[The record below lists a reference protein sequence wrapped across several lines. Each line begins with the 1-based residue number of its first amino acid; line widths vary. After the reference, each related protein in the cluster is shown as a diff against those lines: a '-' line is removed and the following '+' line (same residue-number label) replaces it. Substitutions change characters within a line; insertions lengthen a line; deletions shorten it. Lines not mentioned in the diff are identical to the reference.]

1 MMATTDRLA
10 QLINKLNK
18 SWRKDAKKAIKY
30 LMRLLAEGVKTEA
43 AITKVQQRYP
53 NLSTLPELQPV
64 LVEAAAYAYGIVPGV
79 LTTAQVKLMGEQ
91 LAGKWDESGM
101 TLSEKLHGVGVKMRG
116 AIVSTLQE
124 QMRRNKTWTE
134 AARALFDGYGDDGQN
149 VYNGGKDI
157 ISKQDLPKYLQKVR
171 EATGN
176 DPRALA
182 EQRQAIDNINRLAK
196 NGAPNKA
203 LQAAYNKL
211 LEAVQKGNE
220 KAIEKAVEVAVN
232 EKSRYVAE
240 RITRTEMA
248 RAWADG
254 FIAKIKDDADIV
266 AVKFKLSSRHPV
278 FDICDMYAKADMYG
292 LGAGIYPKD
301 KLPPLPVHPHCLC
314 RYVEVIEGEVAMQ
327 QQRDQVKEAGDKW
340 LNSLPEAR
348 RAQVLGRKGLKAW
361 EDGEDWRKY
370 MRGYAGLGEV
380 KGRLHKAQLYKLP
393 DIDNEGTH
401 NKYHSPKD
409 VIREFTTKRI
419 RNSKYDMRVS
429 EHVNLKPKMF
439 ADLESQLNQAV
450 RRMSINSLERFPQ
463 IIISDDHDLVGA
475 LGAYIAKDNKLFINS
490 LILDKKKHK
499 AYLAAEKE
507 PLSKYRIATLVHELY
522 HWKDAIEY
530 EQKYGKITNQA
541 EYAKAISFHHK
552 PSVDKLVSKGYN
564 INEISRYAFVM
575 YRKRKYDE
583 VMTEYRTLMLLAGG
597 IKNADKNDS

>member
-1 MMATTDRLA
+1 MMTMTDRLA

-18 SWRKDAKKAIKY
+18 SWRKDAKKAVAY
-30 LMRLLAEGVKTEA
+30 LQRLIASGMKFEEA
-43 AITKVQQRYP
+43 LDNVQRHYGK
-53 NLSTLPELQPV
+53 LFTLPELKPA
-64 LVEAAAYAYGIVPGV
+64 LVEVAAYAYGIVPTM
-79 LTTAQVKLMGEQ
+79 LTKAQVESMGEE
-91 LAGKWDESGM
+91 LADKWDESGM

-134 AARALFDGYGDDGQN
+134 AARALYDGYGEDGQN
-149 VYNGGKDI
+149 VHNGGKDI
-157 ISKQDLPKYLQKVR
+157 ISRQDLPKYLQKVR

-176 DPRALA
+176 DLQALA

-254 FIAKIKDDADIV
+254 FIAKMKTDADIV

-314 RYVEVIEGEVAMQ
+314 RYVEVIEGEVDMQ
-327 QQRDQVKEAGDKW
+327 QQRDQVREAGDKW
-340 LNSLPEAR
+340 LNSLPESR

-361 EDGEDWRKY
+361 EDGKDWRKY
-370 MRGYAGLGEV
+370 MRGYAGLREAES
-380 KGRLHKAQLYKLP
+380 RLQLYKPVELSEKTIT
-393 DIDNEGTH
+393 DE
-401 NKYHSPKD
+401 YQSPKGSIKKFQTRK
-409 VIREFTTKRI
+409 VK
-419 RNSKYDMRVS
+419 NAAYDIHVS
-429 EHVNLKPKMF
+429 ENVNLKPKML
-439 ADLESQLNQAV
+439 AEVNRQINKCIDLLGVRNKEALPKIVIASNDDLNDALGSYV
-450 RRMSINSLERFPQ
+450 ACENKLYINSETLHR
-463 IIISDDHDLVGA
+463 
-475 LGAYIAKDNKLFINS
+475 
-490 LILDKKKHK
+490 K
-499 AYLAAEKE
+499 AYEKY
-507 PLSKYRIATLVHELY
+507 LATLKNPASRNPLMTMLHEMI
-522 HWKDAIEY
+522 HWQDARKYVAKFGEITQQDEYMAHIIE
-530 EQKYGKITNQA
+530 KHRI
-541 EYAKAISFHHK
+541 F
-552 PSVDKLVSKGYN
+552 VDKLVQKRYN
-564 INEISRYAFVM
+564 FAEISDYASRM
-575 YRKRKYDE
+575 YIGGRYDE
-583 VMTEYRTLMLLAGG
+583 VMTEYRVKKLLG
-597 IKNADKNDS
+597 

>member
-18 SWRKDAKKAIKY
+18 SWRKDAKKAVAY
-30 LMRLLAEGVKTEA
+30 LQRLIASGMKFEEA
-43 AITKVQQRYP
+43 LDNVQRHYGK
-53 NLSTLPELQPV
+53 LFTLPELKPA
-64 LVEAAAYAYGIVPGV
+64 LVEVAAYAYGIVPTM
-79 LTTAQVKLMGEQ
+79 LTKAQVESMGEE
-91 LAGKWDESGM
+91 LADKWDESGM

-134 AARALFDGYGDDGQN
+134 AARALYDGYGDDGQN
-149 VYNGGKDI
+149 VYNGCKDI
-157 ISKQDLPKYLQKVR
+157 ISRQDLPKYLQKVR

-176 DPRALA
+176 DLQALA

-254 FIAKIKDDADIV
+254 FIAKMQKDADIV

-314 RYVEVIEGEVAMQ
+314 RYVEVIEGEVDMQ
-327 QQRDQVKEAGDKW
+327 QQRDQVREAGDKW
-340 LNSLPEAR
+340 LNSLPESR

-361 EDGEDWRKY
+361 EDGEDWQGY
-370 MRGYAGLGEV
+370 MRGYAGMREAES
-380 KGRLHKAQLYKLP
+380 RLQLYKPVELSEKTIT
-393 DIDNEGTH
+393 DE
-401 NKYHSPKD
+401 YQSPKGSIKKFQTRK
-409 VIREFTTKRI
+409 VK
-419 RNSKYDMRVS
+419 NAAYDIHVS
-429 EHVNLKPKMF
+429 ENVNLKPKML
-439 ADLESQLNQAV
+439 AEVNRQINKCIDLLGVRNKEALPKIVIASNDDLNDALGSYV
-450 RRMSINSLERFPQ
+450 ACENKLYINSETLHR
-463 IIISDDHDLVGA
+463 
-475 LGAYIAKDNKLFINS
+475 
-490 LILDKKKHK
+490 K
-499 AYLAAEKE
+499 AYEKY
-507 PLSKYRIATLVHELY
+507 LATLKNPASRNPLMTMLHEMI
-522 HWKDAIEY
+522 HWQDARKYVAKFGEITQQDEYMAHIIE
-530 EQKYGKITNQA
+530 KHRI
-541 EYAKAISFHHK
+541 F
-552 PSVDKLVSKGYN
+552 VDKLVQKRYN
-564 INEISRYAFVM
+564 FAEISDYASRM
-575 YRKRKYDE
+575 YIGGRYDE
-583 VMTEYRTLMLLAGG
+583 VMTEYRVKKLLG
-597 IKNADKNDS
+597 

>member
-1 MMATTDRLA
+1 MMTMTDRLA

-18 SWRKDAKKAIKY
+18 SWRKDAKKAVAY
-30 LMRLLAEGVKTEA
+30 LQRLIASGMKFEEA
-43 AITKVQQRYP
+43 LDNVQRHYGK
-53 NLSTLPELQPV
+53 LFTLPELKPA
-64 LVEAAAYAYGIVPGV
+64 LVEAAAYAYGIVPTM
-79 LTTAQVKLMGEQ
+79 LTKAQVESMGEE
-91 LAGKWDESGM
+91 LADKWDESGM

-134 AARALFDGYGDDGQN
+134 AARALYDGYGDDGQN

-157 ISKQDLPKYLQKVR
+157 ISRQDLPKYLQKVR

-176 DPRALA
+176 DLQALA

-278 FDICDMYAKADMYG
+278 FDICDMYLKADMYG

-314 RYVEVIEGEVAMQ
+314 RYVEVIEGEVDMQ
-327 QQRDQVKEAGDKW
+327 QQRDQVQEAGDKW
-340 LNSLPEAR
+340 LNSLPESR
-348 RAQVLGRKGLKAW
+348 RAQMLGRKGLKAW

-370 MRGYAGLGEV
+370 MRGYAGLREAES
-380 KGRLHKAQLYKLP
+380 RLQLYKPVELSEKTIT
-393 DIDNEGTH
+393 DE
-401 NKYHSPKD
+401 YQSPKGSIKKFQTRK
-409 VIREFTTKRI
+409 VK
-419 RNSKYDMRVS
+419 NAAYDIHVS
-429 EHVNLKPKMF
+429 ENVNLKPKML
-439 ADLESQLNQAV
+439 AEVNRQINKCIDLLGVRNKEALPKIVIASNDDLNDALGSYV
-450 RRMSINSLERFPQ
+450 ACENKLYINSETLHR
-463 IIISDDHDLVGA
+463 
-475 LGAYIAKDNKLFINS
+475 
-490 LILDKKKHK
+490 K
-499 AYLAAEKE
+499 AYEKY
-507 PLSKYRIATLVHELY
+507 LATLKNPASRNPLMTMLHEMI
-522 HWKDAIEY
+522 HWQDARKYVAKFGEITQQDEYMAHIIE
-530 EQKYGKITNQA
+530 KHRI
-541 EYAKAISFHHK
+541 F
-552 PSVDKLVSKGYN
+552 VDKLVQKRYN
-564 INEISRYAFVM
+564 FAEISDYASRM
-575 YRKRKYDE
+575 YIGGRYDE
-583 VMTEYRTLMLLAGG
+583 VMTEYRVKKLLG
-597 IKNADKNDS
+597 

>member
-1 MMATTDRLA
+1 MATTDRLA

-18 SWRKDAKKAIKY
+18 SWRKDAKKAVAY
-30 LMRLLAEGVKTEA
+30 LQRLIASGMKFEEA
-43 AITKVQQRYP
+43 LDNVQRHYGK
-53 NLSTLPELQPV
+53 LFTLPELKPA
-64 LVEAAAYAYGIVPGV
+64 LVEAAAYAYGIVPTV
-79 LTTAQVKLMGEQ
+79 LTKAQVESMGEE
-91 LAGKWDESGM
+91 LADKWDESGM

-134 AARALFDGYGDDGQN
+134 AARALYDGYGDDGQN

-157 ISKQDLPKYLQKVR
+157 ISRQDLPKYLQKVR

-176 DPRALA
+176 DLQALA

-254 FIAKIKDDADIV
+254 FVAKMKKDADIV

-314 RYVEVIEGEVAMQ
+314 RYVEVIEGEVDMQ
-327 QQRDQVKEAGDKW
+327 QQRDQVREAGDKW
-340 LNSLPEAR
+340 LNSLPESR

-361 EDGEDWRKY
+361 EDGEDWQRY
-370 MRGYAGLGEV
+370 MRGYAGLGKNKSRLQSMPDEGIIKATKV
-380 KGRLHKAQLYKLP
+380 MGGHGSLPRDSKPNAIVDHVFDNGVVRARAFYDDKGRKY
-393 DIDNEGTH
+393 NEIH
-401 NKYHSPKD
+401 
-409 VIREFTTKRI
+409 TT
-419 RNSKYDMRVS
+419 N
-429 EHVNLKPKMF
+429 HGKPKAHPF
-439 ADLESQLNQAV
+439 GEHGEHGHIYQWNSDGSLKSKIPYELSDKERKENQ
-450 RRMSINSLERFPQ
+450 E
-463 IIISDDHDLVGA
+463 
-475 LGAYIAKDNKLFINS
+475 
-490 LILDKKKHK
+490 IL
-499 AYLAAEKE
+499 
-507 PLSKYRIATLVHELY
+507 
-522 HWKDAIEY
+522 
-530 EQKYGKITNQA
+530 
-541 EYAKAISFHHK
+541 
-552 PSVDKLVSKGYN
+552 
-564 INEISRYAFVM
+564 
-575 YRKRKYDE
+575 
-583 VMTEYRTLMLLAGG
+583 
-597 IKNADKNDS
+597 

>member
-1 MMATTDRLA
+1 MTTTDRLA
-10 QLINKLNK
+10 QLIKKLNK
-18 SWRKDAKKAIKY
+18 SWRKDAKKAVAY
-30 LMRLLAEGVKTEA
+30 LQRLIASGMKFEEA
-43 AITKVQQRYP
+43 LDNVQRHYGK
-53 NLSTLPELQPV
+53 LFTLPELRPA
-64 LVEAAAYAYGIVPGV
+64 LVEAAAYAYGIVPTM
-79 LTTAQVKLMGEQ
+79 LTKAQVESMGEE

-134 AARALFDGYGDDGQN
+134 AARALYDGYGDDGQN

-157 ISKQDLPKYLQKVR
+157 ISKQELPKYLQKVR

-176 DPRALA
+176 DLQALA

-254 FIAKIKDDADIV
+254 FIAKMQKDADIV

-314 RYVEVIEGEVAMQ
+314 RYMEVIEGEVDMK
-327 QQRDQVKEAGDKW
+327 QQRDQVREAGDKW
-340 LNSLPEAR
+340 LNSLPESR

-370 MRGYAGLGEV
+370 MRGYAGLREAESRLSGIKLQLHAGKKSNEELMAENLVPPTDEFIESIAKKYGMTYTKGKKGE
-380 KGRLHKAQLYKLP
+380 
-393 DIDNEGTH
+393 D
-401 NKYHSPKD
+401 
-409 VIREFTTKRI
+409 
-419 RNSKYDMRVS
+419 
-429 EHVNLKPKMF
+429 
-439 ADLESQLNQAV
+439 
-450 RRMSINSLERFPQ
+450 RFY
-463 IIISDDHDLVGA
+463 SDDGKPIYPPNNGA
-475 LGAYIAKDNKLFINS
+475 IGKEEKTVLPKGTVVSRYGSNRGKYTSPDGTSLGERS
-490 LILDKKKHK
+490 LDKKTRYDNELHRFKLTEEFECIEGVVAPWFDQVGRGIQYK
-499 AYLAAEKE
+499 FSKSIEQLIKE
-507 PLSKYRIATLVHELY
+507 GVL
-522 HWKDAIEY
+522 IE
-530 EQKYGKITNQA
+530 I
-541 EYAKAISFHHK
+541 
-552 PSVDKLVSKGYN
+552 
-564 INEISRYAFVM
+564 
-575 YRKRKYDE
+575 
-583 VMTEYRTLMLLAGG
+583 
-597 IKNADKNDS
+597 

>member
-1 MMATTDRLA
+1 MMTTTDRLA

-18 SWRKDAKKAIKY
+18 SWRKDAKKAVAY
-30 LMRLLAEGVKTEA
+30 LQRLIASGMKFEEA
-43 AITKVQQRYP
+43 LDNVQRHYGK
-53 NLSTLPELQPV
+53 LFTLPELKPA
-64 LVEAAAYAYGIVPGV
+64 LVEAAAYAYGIVPTM
-79 LTTAQVKLMGEQ
+79 LTKAQVESMGEE
-91 LAGKWDESGM
+91 LADKWDESGM

-134 AARALFDGYGDDGQN
+134 AARALFDGYGEDGQN
-149 VYNGGKDI
+149 VHNGGKDI
-157 ISKQDLPKYLQKVR
+157 ISRQDLPKYLQKVR

-176 DPRALA
+176 DLQALA

-254 FIAKIKDDADIV
+254 FVAKMKKDADIV

-314 RYVEVIEGEVAMQ
+314 RYVEVIEGEVDMQ
-327 QQRDQVKEAGDKW
+327 QQRDQVRKAGDEW
-340 LNSLPEAR
+340 LNSLPESR

-361 EDGEDWRKY
+361 EDGKDWRKY
-370 MRGYAGLGEV
+370 MRGYAGLRETASRLSGIKLQLHAGKKSNEELMAENLVPPTDEFIESIAKKYGMTYTKGKKGE
-380 KGRLHKAQLYKLP
+380 
-393 DIDNEGTH
+393 D
-401 NKYHSPKD
+401 
-409 VIREFTTKRI
+409 
-419 RNSKYDMRVS
+419 
-429 EHVNLKPKMF
+429 
-439 ADLESQLNQAV
+439 
-450 RRMSINSLERFPQ
+450 RFY
-463 IIISDDHDLVGA
+463 SDDGKPIYPPNNGA
-475 LGAYIAKDNKLFINS
+475 IGKE
-490 LILDKKKHK
+490 
-499 AYLAAEKE
+499 EK
-507 PLSKYRIATLVHELY
+507 TLL
-522 HWKDAIEY
+522 
-530 EQKYGKITNQA
+530 
-541 EYAKAISFHHK
+541 
-552 PSVDKLVSKGYN
+552 PKGTV
-564 INEISRYAFVM
+564 ISRYGPNRGVFVSPAKTSLEE
-575 YRKRKYDE
+575 RA
-583 VMTEYRTLMLLAGG
+583 LP
-597 IKNADKNDS
+597 KNTREKNEIHTFVLKNDVTCYKSIVAPWFAQKGGGVQLRFTNSLQELLDRGDLDEC

>member
-1 MMATTDRLA
+1 MATTDRLA

-18 SWRKDAKKAIKY
+18 SWRRDAKKAVAY
-30 LMRLLAEGVKTEA
+30 LQRLIASGMKFEEA
-43 AITKVQQRYP
+43 LDNVQRHYGK
-53 NLSTLPELQPV
+53 LFTLPELQPA
-64 LVEAAAYAYGIVPGV
+64 LVEAAAYAYGIVPTV
-79 LTTAQVKLMGEQ
+79 LTKAQVESMGEE
-91 LAGKWDESGM
+91 LADKWDESGM

-134 AARALFDGYGDDGQN
+134 AARALYDGYGDDGQN

-157 ISKQDLPKYLQKVR
+157 ISRQDLPKYLQKVR

-176 DPRALA
+176 DLQALA

-254 FIAKIKDDADIV
+254 FVAKMKKDADIV

-314 RYVEVIEGEVAMQ
+314 RYVEVIEGEVDMQ
-327 QQRDQVKEAGDKW
+327 QQRDQVREAGDKW
-340 LNSLPEAR
+340 LNSLPESR
-348 RAQVLGRKGLKAW
+348 RVQVLGRKGLKAW
-361 EDGEDWRKY
+361 EDGKDWRKY
-370 MRGYAGLGEV
+370 MRGYAGLREAEN
-380 KGRLHKAQLYKLP
+380 RLQMYKPVELSEKAKADKYQSPQGTIKEFQTRKVENATY
-393 DIDNEGTH
+393 DIH
-401 NKYHSPKD
+401 
-409 VIREFTTKRI
+409 
-419 RNSKYDMRVS
+419 VS
-429 EHVNLKPKMF
+429 ENVNLKPKML
-439 ADLESQLNQAV
+439 AEVNRQINKCIDLLGVRNKEALPKIVIASNDDLNDALGSYV
-450 RRMSINSLERFPQ
+450 ACENKLYINSETLHR
-463 IIISDDHDLVGA
+463 
-475 LGAYIAKDNKLFINS
+475 
-490 LILDKKKHK
+490 K
-499 AYLAAEKE
+499 AYEKY
-507 PLSKYRIATLVHELY
+507 LATLKNPASRNPLMTMLHEMI
-522 HWKDAIEY
+522 HWQDAR
-530 EQKYGKITNQA
+530 KYVAEFGEITNQR
-541 EYAKAISFHHK
+541 EYLEYIRTKHK
-552 PSVDKLVSKGYN
+552 RNVDILLRKGYN
-564 INEISRYAFVM
+564 INEISDYADVSNM
-575 YRKRKYDE
+575 SRHYDE
-583 VMTEYRTLMLLAGG
+583 VITEYRVKLLLEGF
-597 IKNADKNDS
+597 S